1 MTGYGGPNVPFDRA
15 TDVDTA
21 APEASRDVNPER
33 VATVDLGTSPSDS
46 DALALVPEA
55 YAAANDLIPLRIQ
68 DNILHI
74 ACADPTDTAILGEVQ
89 VLSRH
94 RVRALAAPRAEIHE
108 AIRQRYKVLP
118 HVDEHVRAFTQ
129 RAGTELVEDR
139 SALQNITEQ
148 SPVVNVVNIIIAQG
162 LRDRA
167 SDIHLEPQQSHLR
180 VRFRIDGILTDA
192 LRLPR
197 AMAQSLSSRIK
208 VMANLDIVDRHR
220 SQDGQIRLETEGR
233 QVDIRVST
241 AETIW
246 GEKVVLRL
254 LDQGR
259 TVLSL
264 DQLGLESDGYGTLS
278 RLLRS
283 PFGMIVVSGPTGSG
297 KTTTLYAAITE
308 LDPVT
313 QNITTIEDP
322 VEYTFENINQIAI
335 RKVANLTFANGLRA
349 ILRQDPDVILV
360 GEIRDMETAE
370 IAIQSALTGHLV
382 LSSLHATDAA
392 GVVQRFIEMGI
403 EGFLVSSA
411 LIGVAAQRLVRR
423 ICSYCKE
430 LYEPSA
436 DERRLWLQYGSY
448 DKATFYHGRGC
459 THCAYT
465 GFRGRIGVFEVLPI
479 TDAVKRLVSARAS
492 AQEIREQAIRE
503 GMTTLRADAVQKVGT
518 DLTTLAEVI
527 RCVWIN

>member
-1 MTGYGGPNVPFDRA
+1 MSPMTGYGGLGAPFERPTEVGSTPSEPPREA
-15 TDVDTA
+15 VTA
-21 APEASRDVNPER
+21 
-33 VATVDLGTSPSDS
+33 VDLSTSPSDNE
-46 DALALVPEA
+46 ALALVPEA
-55 YAAANDLIPLRIQ
+55 YAIANDLIPLRI
-68 DNILHI
+68 NGGALVV
-74 ACADPTDTAILGEVQ
+74 ACADPGDTAILSELQ

-94 RVRALAAPRAEIHE
+94 RVHALAAPRAEIHE
-108 AIRQRYKVLP
+108 AIQQRYKVLP
-118 HVDEHVRAFTQ
+118 RVDEHVRAFARRAATQ
-129 RAGTELVEDR
+129 PTQDR
-139 SALQNITEQ
+139 SSLQAITEQ
-148 SPVVNVVNIIIAQG
+148 SPVVNVVNLIIAQG

-180 VRFRIDGILTDA
+180 VRYRIDGILTDA
-192 LRLPR
+192 IRLPKS
-197 AMAQSLSSRIK
+197 MAPALSSRIK
-208 VMANLDIVDRHR
+208 VMASLDIVDRHR
-220 SQDGQIRLETEGR
+220 AQDGQIRHESEGR

-241 AETIW
+241 AETFW

-264 DQLGLESDGYGTLS
+264 DQLGLESNGYGTMS

-297 KTTTLYAAITE
+297 KTTTLYAAIRE
-308 LDPVT
+308 LDPIS

-360 GEIRDMETAE
+360 GEVRDMETAE

-382 LSSLHATDAA
+382 LSSLHATDSA

-423 ICSYCKE
+423 ICTYCRE
-430 LYEPSA
+430 PYEPSP
-436 DERRLWLQYGSY
+436 DERRLWLEYGSF
-448 DKATFYHGRGC
+448 DKAIFYHGRGC
-459 THCAYT
+459 THCAQT
-465 GFRGRIGVFEVLPI
+465 GFRGRIGVFEVLPV
-479 TDAVKRLVSARAS
+479 TDTIKRLVSARAS
-492 AQEIREQAIRE
+492 ASDIREQAIRE
-503 GMTTLRADAVQKVGT
+503 GMTTLRRDAVHKVEA

-527 RCVWIN
+527 RCVWVN